1 VLVPF
6 AIDAESLEP
15 DGGWTP
21 AQMVACHRNLLDTWQ
36 RIGILVHDGEDFS
49 GSRIKQAIDAL
60 PQKLRP
66 LWQELVER
74 LPMLPADP
82 QWDGIARN
90 SNGTLDALAASANV
104 ALLDDVKAEVE
115 FGLDEAEL
123 RRVLLSHPA
132 LEVCRLL
139 AAPQAQC
146 FDRAISLSGQ
156 HIPAKQTYT
165 DLWESRF
172 AVLARAPIKQIAI
185 IDRYAVSQHY
195 ECPQDR
201 LSGLERFLRLLDKDA
216 TGKRYVTLYSAWTSE
231 LNQQPKVTLEDVQA
245 GLKEVLG
252 HLPKG
257 HVKRIRIVMLPNGD
271 FGRLHHDRFIRFG
284 EYVWDIGLGV
294 KVFEGAFVA
303 EQSTA
308 GFKAGPQADSYK
320 QAEAGLSAHVRA
332 KSIDVVL

>member
-1 VLVPF
+1 MLVPF
-6 AIDAESLEP
+6 AIDTESLEP

-36 RIGILVHDGEDFS
+36 RVGILVHDGEDFS
-49 GSRIKQAIDAL
+49 GSRIKKAIDAL

-66 LWQELVER
+66 LWQELVGR

-123 RRVLLSHPA
+123 SRVLPSHPR
-132 LEVCRLL
+132 LEFCRLL
-139 AAPQAQC
+139 AAPQAR
-146 FDRAISLSGQ
+146 FFEDAMRFSGR

-185 IDRYAVSQHY
+185 VDRYAVSQHY
-195 ECPQDR
+195 ECPQDK
-201 LSGLERFLRLLDKDA
+201 LSGLERFLRLLDTDA

-231 LNQQPKVTLEDVQA
+231 LNQPKVTIEDVQA
-245 GLKEVLG
+245 ELRGILD

-257 HVKRIRIVMLPNGD
+257 HVRRVKIVMLPNAD
-271 FGRLHHDRFIRFG
+271 FGQLHHDRFVRFG
-284 EYVWDIGLGV
+284 DYVWDIGLGV

-308 GFKAGPQADSYK
+308 GFKAGLQADSYK
-320 QAEAGLSAHVRA
+320 QAEAGLSVHVRA
-332 KSIDVVL
+332 KSIDVAL

>member
-1 VLVPF
+1 MLVPF

-15 DGGWTP
+15 DGGWTS

-66 LWQELVER
+66 LWQALVGR

-123 RRVLLSHPA
+123 SRVLPSHPR
-132 LEVCRLL
+132 LELCRLL
-139 AAPQAQC
+139 AAPQAR
-146 FDRAISLSGQ
+146 FFEDALSVSGQ
-156 HIPAKQTYT
+156 HIPVGQTYT
-165 DLWESRF
+165 DLWDSRF

-185 IDRYAVSQHY
+185 VDRYAVSQHY
-195 ECPQDR
+195 ECPQDK
-201 LSGLERFLRLLDKDA
+201 LSGLERFLRLLDTDA
-216 TGKRYVTLYSAWTSE
+216 TGKRYVTLYSAWTYELSQRGVTLDDVQSE
-231 LNQQPKVTLEDVQA
+231 LR
-245 GLKEVLG
+245 EVLG
-252 HLPKG
+252 HLSKG
-257 HVKRIRIVMLPNGD
+257 HVKRIRIIMLPNGD
-271 FGRLHHDRFIRFG
+271 FGQLHHDRFLRFG
-284 EYVWDIGLGV
+284 DYVWDIGIGV

-308 GFKAGPQADSYK
+308 GFKAGSQTDSYR

-332 KSIDVVL
+332 RSIDIAL